1 MILHRVAPLLLLIV
15 PLSAGCPRREAP
27 RQADLAQPAKPP
39 GKEPAKEIDAGL
51 PAGAL
56 PPQEQVRPVYPA
68 ALQGTPDPLVARV
81 CAVLHQVPE
90 TRRAACC
97 QAPQGT
103 VLTDECLRTLNAA
116 VGAGAIRLS
125 AAEIDA
131 CEQETAKA
139 LSGCDWV
146 GAWPPPL
153 PSACAGLLHG
163 TLALGA
169 ACRSSLECAG
179 ALRCQGAGPTQ
190 VGKCEPAL
198 EAGSPCGRTVDALAP
213 FTRQGQVDRQHP
225 ECAGSC
231 DRRHLCMEKVAT
243 GGPCVTSAQ
252 CGAGARCAAG
262 RCVAGAEAAAG
273 EACTGDDCAPGLRC
287 YKGKCLV
294 PGREGAR
301 CDSDFEC
308 QGGCLKDG
316 AKGPGRCGAKCT
328 AR

>member
-1 MILHRVAPLLLLIV
+1 MLSHRVALLCLLFLPLC
-15 PLSAGCPRREAP
+15 AGCPRREAP
-27 RQADLAQPAKPP
+27 RQADLAQPAR
-39 GKEPAKEIDAGL
+39 EPAKSIDAGL

-56 PPQEQVRPVYPA
+56 PPPEQVRPVYPA
-68 ALQGTPDPLVARV
+68 ALQGAPDPLAARV
-81 CAVLHQVPE
+81 CAVLHQAPE
-90 TRRAACC
+90 ARRAACC

-103 VLTDECLRTLNAA
+103 VLTDECLRALNAA

-131 CEQETAKA
+131 CEQEMAKA

-153 PSACAGLLHG
+153 PAACAGLLHG
-163 TLALGA
+163 TVVQGA

-190 VGKCEPAL
+190 VGKCAPPLA
-198 EAGSPCGRTVDALAP
+198 AGSPCGRSVDALAP
-213 FTRQGQVDRQHP
+213 FTRQDQVDRQHP

-231 DRRHLCMEKVAT
+231 DRRHLCVEKVAA
-243 GGPCVTSAQ
+243 GGACATSAQ
-252 CGAGARCAAG
+252 CGEGARCVAGRCAAG
-262 RCVAGAEAAAG
+262 AVAAAG
-273 EACTGDDCAPGLRC
+273 EACAGDDCAPGLRC
-287 YKGKCLV
+287 HKGKCLL

-301 CDSDFEC
+301 CDSDFAC

-316 AKGPGRCGAKCT
+316 KGPGRCGARCT